1 MESIRSAK
9 RIRLDSTQ
17 QESQKSLT
25 QSQPDT
31 TIREHVNGTTATS
44 AHAAW
49 LEAKARSKER
59 RGKRLE
65 GNLGQEDDFERHM
78 ISNKAHTHSSPQKK
92 SASLS
97 GTPKKKQL
105 DPLRNQSSGAPTPS
119 PRKTGSTL
127 GFFKQFHRPKAEA
140 EQRDGTG
147 DATAYATPHNTAR
160 SAPVRS
166 SEQADGGAEASG
178 ASARVAAEQARAG
191 SQVRSTAISES
202 KRWSYERPKKTFEE
216 EIRELEEAARDVADS
231 EEKAGTFIGS
241 AEKLR
246 RKLMATKRSLDQPL
260 QARKTPKPMAPKLN
274 KVKERADLGAGG
286 LAIPTQP
293 HTKAKKSQL
302 AASKQ
307 AESHEAQAQSLQAE
321 ANVTTTPLP
330 PAVLPL
336 VLTEETFSAATL
348 RSIQSVILQKLTG
361 KRPIRL
367 INLDE
372 EYSKIS
378 SLITQ
383 TITAGESNSMLV
395 IGARGSGKTAILNQ
409 VLREQ
414 AEKHSE
420 DFHVVRLN
428 GFIHTDD
435 RMALREIWRQLG
447 REMDM
452 EDETG
457 SSKNLADTL
466 ATLLALLSHP
476 TEQGRDDYGLITK
489 SVIFIL
495 DEFELFA
502 SHPRQM
508 LLYNLFDIVQSRKAP
523 IAVIGLTNR
532 IDVAETLEK
541 RVKSRFSHRY
551 VYLSPPKSLA
561 AFRDACAEALRMN
574 VGDLTNEPGEQPAGP
589 AKDAPSRDTSTDET
603 VAHNW
608 NAVVEALQVHA
619 VYKSYLHRLYYTSKS
634 IPEFHTAMLV
644 PTSMIATDSAT
655 TSTALLNDITN
666 ALASSSLRP
675 LDSKIDLLA
684 SLSALQLAV
693 LICAARLTN
702 IHSCDTVPFVQA
714 YEEYKV
720 LASKSKLQATASGSL
735 AQGAGSRIWNKDIA
749 KGAWEDLIQFGL
761 MMDDGSRG
769 GRVDVGL
776 EEIGMSGVDLGS
788 WTRWCREV

>member
-1 MESIRSAK
+1 MESPRPTK
-9 RIRLDSTQ
+9 RIKLDSTQ
-17 QESQKSLT
+17 QEPHKSLA

-31 TIREHVNGTTATS
+31 TIREHVNGTTASS

-65 GNLGQEDDFERHM
+65 GNLSQEDDFERHM
-78 ISNKAHTHSSPQKK
+78 ISNEARAQPSPRKK

-105 DPLRNQSSGAPTPS
+105 DPLRNQSSGVPTPS
-119 PRKTGSTL
+119 PKKAGSTL
-127 GFFKQFHRPKAEA
+127 GFFKQFHRPRAEA
-140 EQRDGTG
+140 EKENGTG
-147 DATAYATPHNTAR
+147 DATAYATPHGTATLA
-160 SAPVRS
+160 SVRS

-178 ASARVAAEQARAG
+178 ASARAAAGQARAG
-191 SQVRSTAISES
+191 SQVRSTAISEG

-216 EIRELEEAARDVADS
+216 EIREFEEAARDVADS

-260 QARKTPKPMAPKLN
+260 QARKVPKPMASKPN

-286 LAIPTQP
+286 LAVPTKP
-293 HTKAKKSQL
+293 HSKAKKSQL

-307 AESHEAQAQSLQAE
+307 AESDEGQAQSLQAE

-336 VLTEETFSAATL
+336 VLTEGTFSAATL
-348 RSIQSVILQKLTG
+348 QSIQTVVLRRLTG
-361 KRPIRL
+361 KRPIRMM
-367 INLDE
+367 NLDE

-414 AEKHSE
+414 GEKHLE

-447 REMDM
+447 REMEMD
-452 EDETG
+452 DDNG

-476 TEQGRDDYGLITK
+476 TEQGRDEDGLITK
-489 SVIFIL
+489 SVIFVL

-561 AFRDACAEALRMN
+561 AFQDACAEALRMN
-574 VGDLTNEPGEQPAGP
+574 PGDLTNEAGEQPDGSAKATPSIGP
-589 AKDAPSRDTSTDET
+589 ITDKT

-608 NAVVEALQVHA
+608 NAIVEALQDHA
-619 VYKSYLHRLYYTSKS
+619 AYKSYLHRLYYTSKS
-634 IPEFHTAMLV
+634 IPEFHASMLV
-644 PTSMIATDSAT
+644 PFSTIATHTAT
-655 TSTALLNDITN
+655 TSSALLEHLINS
-666 ALASSSLRP
+666 LASSSLHP
-675 LDSKIDLLA
+675 LDSKIDLLP
-684 SLSALQLAV
+684 SLGTLQLAV

-702 IHSCDTVPFVQA
+702 IHGCDTVPFVQA

-761 MMDDGSRG
+761 IMDDGSRG

-788 WTRWCREV
+788 WARWCKEV

>member
-1 MESIRSAK
+1 
-9 RIRLDSTQ
+9 
-17 QESQKSLT
+17 
-25 QSQPDT
+25 
-31 TIREHVNGTTATS
+31 
-44 AHAAW
+44 
-49 LEAKARSKER
+49 
-59 RGKRLE
+59 
-65 GNLGQEDDFERHM
+65 M
-78 ISNKAHTHSSPQKK
+78 ISNKARAHSSPQKN

-105 DPLRNQSSGAPTPS
+105 DPLRNQSSGAPTSS

-140 EQRDGTG
+140 DLENGTG
-147 DATAYATPHNTAR
+147 DATAYGTPHSTATPA
-160 SAPVRS
+160 SVRS
-166 SEQADGGAEASG
+166 SEQADGGAEAS
-178 ASARVAAEQARAG
+178 RAG
-191 SQVRSTAISES
+191 AGTAAGQAPADSQVRSAAISEG
-202 KRWSYERPKKTFEE
+202 KRWSYERPKKTFED

-246 RKLMATKRSLDQPL
+246 RRLMATKRSLDQPL
-260 QARKTPKPMAPKLN
+260 QAPKALKPTAPKSDKPN
-274 KVKERADLGAGG
+274 QHVHVGTSG
-286 LAIPTQP
+286 LAVPRKSQV
-293 HTKAKKSQL
+293 KGKKSQL
-302 AASKQ
+302 Q
-307 AESHEAQAQSLQAE
+307 APEEAENNEIQAQGLQVE
-321 ANVTTTPLP
+321 AIVTSTPLP
-330 PAVLPL
+330 PVASPL
-336 VLTEETFSAATL
+336 VLTDETFSAGAL
-348 RSIQSVILQKLTG
+348 RSVQSVVLQRLTG
-361 KRPIRL
+361 KRPIQL
-367 INLDE
+367 MNLDE
-372 EYSKIS
+372 ENSKIS

-395 IGARGSGKTAILNQ
+395 IGARGSGKTSILNQ

-414 AEKHSE
+414 GHKYSK

-435 RMALREIWRQLG
+435 RIALREIWRQLG

-452 EDETG
+452 EDDNG

-476 TEQGRDDYGLITK
+476 TEQGRDDDGLITK

-561 AFRDACAEALRMN
+561 AFQDACAEALRMN
-574 VGDLTNEPGEQPAGP
+574 VGEFADEAGEPPSDS
-589 AKDAPSRDTSTDET
+589 AKATPSRNTSSDET

-608 NAVVEALQVHA
+608 NAIVQALQDHA

-634 IPEFHTAMLV
+634 IPEFHASLLV
-644 PTSMIATDSAT
+644 PFSTIATDAAT
-655 TSTALLNDITN
+655 TSSALLDHIANT
-666 ALASSSLRP
+666 LSSSSLHP
-675 LDSKIDLLA
+675 PDSKIDLLS

-749 KGAWEDLIQFGL
+749 KGAWEDLIQFAL
-761 MMDDGSRG
+761 IMDDGSRG

-788 WTRWCREV
+788 WARWCKEV

>member
-1 MESIRSAK
+1 MESPRPAK
-9 RIRLDSTQ
+9 RIKLDSTQ
-17 QESQKSLT
+17 QEPQKSLA

-31 TIREHVNGTTATS
+31 TKREHVNGTTSTS

-65 GNLGQEDDFERHM
+65 GNLGQEDDFERHV
-78 ISNKAHTHSSPQKK
+78 ISNEARAHSSPQKK

-119 PRKTGSTL
+119 PRKAGSTL

-140 EQRDGTG
+140 DRVDGTG
-147 DATAYATPHNTAR
+147 DASVYATLHNTAT
-160 SAPVRS
+160 STSVRN

-178 ASARVAAEQARAG
+178 AGSGVAAGQARAE
-191 SQVRSTAISES
+191 SQVRSSADSEG
-202 KRWSYERPKKTFEE
+202 KRWSYERPKKTFED
-216 EIRELEEAARDVADS
+216 EIRELEEAAQDVADS
-231 EEKAGTFIGS
+231 EDKAGTFIGS

-246 RKLMATKRSLDQPL
+246 RKVMATKRSLEQPL
-260 QARKTPKPMAPKLN
+260 QARKVLKPAAPRAN
-274 KVKERADLGAGG
+274 KVKQRADLGAAG
-286 LAIPTQP
+286 LAVPVKP
-293 HTKAKKSQL
+293 HTKGKERQV
-302 AASKQ
+302 AAAEE
-307 AESHEAQAQSLQAE
+307 AESNEAQAQSLQAE
-321 ANVTTTPLP
+321 AIVTTTPLP

-348 RSIQSVILQKLTG
+348 RSIQSVVLQRLTG
-361 KRPIRL
+361 KRPIRMV
-367 INLDE
+367 NLDE

-378 SLITQ
+378 SLTTA

-395 IGARGSGKTAILNQ
+395 IGARGSGKSTIMNQ

-414 AEKHSE
+414 GQKYSE

-428 GFIHTDD
+428 GFVHTDD

-447 REMDM
+447 REIEMD
-452 EDETG
+452 DEHG

-476 TEQGRDDYGLITK
+476 PEQGRDEDGLITK

-551 VYLSPPKSLA
+551 VYLIPPKSLT
-561 AFRDACAEALRMN
+561 AFKDACAESLRVN
-574 VGDLTNEPGEQPAGP
+574 VSDLVASAGEQPDGSAEAASG
-589 AKDAPSRDTSTDET
+589 KQTCTDET

-608 NAVVEALQVHA
+608 NTVVEALQDHA

-634 IPEFHTAMLV
+634 IPEFHTAMLA
-644 PTSMIATDSAT
+644 PISMIATDSAT
-655 TSTALLNDITN
+655 MSTALLDHI
-666 ALASSSLRP
+666 ALTLTAVSLHHP
-675 LDSKIDLLA
+675 DSKIDLLP

-735 AQGAGSRIWNKDIA
+735 AQGAGSRIWSKDIA

-761 MMDDGSRG
+761 IMDDGSRG

-788 WTRWCREV
+788 WARWCKEV